1 MTKLRGGRMIKSTKS
16 AWGLAVS
23 SVIAGAVAA
32 ILLVGTAGAG
42 SDSISGNFS
51 SQQVSGPSCTS
62 PVGLCTQ
69 GALTGGLKSTFTF
82 VATSLT
88 ATADT
93 PTTGVLQY
101 TGDITMQAKSGS
113 LLCKDSGAFQ
123 TTGMG
128 AVSSVCAI
136 VSGTGSFAGASGVI
150 QFVGTFTAASGGQ
163 GDYRG
168 TIVTP

>member
-1 MTKLRGGRMIKSTKS
+1 MIKATNVARAFALS
-16 AWGLAVS
+16 A
-23 SVIAGAVAA
+23 VIAGAVAA
-32 ILLVGTAGAG
+32 ILVVVGAAGAL

-82 VATSLT
+82 TATSLT

-101 TGDITMQAKSGS
+101 TGDIAIQAKGGN
-113 LLCKDSGAFQ
+113 LVCKDSGAFQ

-128 AVSSVCAI
+128 AVSSVCVI

-163 GDYRG
+163 GDYHG
-168 TIVTP
+168 AITTP